1 MKKVIILCG
10 LFCFVAPNLF
20 SQCVECGTGAFI
32 GSTTGNGAITIG
44 NFIENSGTRSIIIG
58 EGYSEQSYLS
68 NSAAHRILFGLL
80 STKPTL
86 VIWESPFSPL
96 HDKTGSVTIG
106 DVAYPQAKLH
116 LKSDDDKSASLFLEP
131 SNWTAE
137 FNAELF
143 LGNLSHGI
151 SAEID
156 KGLVFKTEKSYLF
169 NQGNMGIGTE
179 EPAAKVHVRS
189 GDIYIEDIER
199 GIIMKS
205 PDGTCWRGTINN
217 QGQLIFESLNE
228 CPEDAML
235 SVKESTSN
243 QMNIRI
249 HPNPA
254 INSIEIEIPKLN
266 LKSLELKMIDETGN
280 IVKSLKIISSNTTV
294 NIADLAPGLYF
305 CNFLGENNYY
315 VEKIIK
321 N

>member
-1 MKKVIILCG
+1 
-10 LFCFVAPNLF
+10 
-20 SQCVECGTGAFI
+20 
-32 GSTTGNGAITIG
+32 
-44 NFIENSGTRSIIIG
+44 
-58 EGYSEQSYLS
+58 
-68 NSAAHRILFGLL
+68 
-80 STKPTL
+80 
-86 VIWESPFSPL
+86 
-96 HDKTGSVTIG
+96 
-106 DVAYPQAKLH
+106 
-116 LKSDDDKSASLFLEP
+116 
-131 SNWTAE
+131 
-137 FNAELF
+137 
-143 LGNLSHGI
+143 
-151 SAEID
+151 
-156 KGLVFKTEKSYLF
+156 
-169 NQGNMGIGTE
+169 
-179 EPAAKVHVRS
+179 
-189 GDIYIEDIER
+189 
-199 GIIMKS
+199 
-205 PDGTCWRGTINN
+205 
-217 QGQLIFESLNE
+217 LIFESLNE